1 MNKTEKRMKIF
12 TLIMQVIIQA
22 VLLFPW
28 MNMGTWKCN
37 VPGYLIKLAASGDG
51 MSYIKK
57 SLKPL
62 GVLDGADEQ
71 MMVQILM
78 LFICELV
85 MVLVI
90 QVIGIV
96 NLILAL
102 SNHHKL
108 LLDIMSLIAGCMI
121 SFLGADGAVFSDPLS
136 QVYPFLLVVLLVI
149 NLIGAKL
156 IDSWQEEKK
165 IQEEVKAR
173 EKNYKEEKKKHLEFS
188 GKYPKGF
195 YTALWKNFKSSKR
208 DFIVYVSMNLLP
220 ATLIFS
226 GVGMAQMLAPFNK
239 EGNILT
245 GHGIT
250 AILLEF
256 LIVSL
261 IASLML
267 MITNLLSYFRKRMRN
282 YSIFSTLGMRKST
295 LYEVL
300 GAEIVAGI
308 LGMLIG
314 GACIGSVILCII
326 RRIFMARSGVGAQP
340 AKITGFTYLIASLIL
355 IGISGIGLMIL
366 RDFFLY
372 RELKKMQLGDVE
384 KEKMPEKR
392 IGLWLT
398 IGLVIV
404 VFGIVNFGMRKN
416 AEGLRILLFIFLGIY
431 LAEKFGFGLFLK
443 VRKHKKSYYAK
454 LIPYN
459 SFYYRFK
466 STFRYVY
473 VISLIP
479 VLILFLFGKDMISAK
494 IAQKP
499 EGLFPYDFVCM
510 ATEADETFW
519 KQLQE
524 KYDVKFQ
531 EYPMVRV
538 TNVDNSEKLDD
549 ARAVIMPQGQHIGI
563 SETTYKEL
571 NKALGKKSEKMN
583 LSADGKEI
591 YIIYQ
596 QDKSTKAHPLDYL
609 NSRKEP
615 YLHIGQ
621 PIESYGFLDREKIYP
636 TRTVKGE
643 KTDILTGAFRQGSEE
658 NLVVFSDEYFEKVQ
672 DDWKKYNWITG
683 DLVEEGEAEE
693 GVTIHHWPTKLVLL
707 NVKNADYQKIEK
719 ELLAFRKVH
728 KEDERFDK
736 DVLSCYSKRTTMEQ
750 IESERFMT
758 TVVDIFI
765 MGAFLLGSVLV
776 IYLKYESEMTDKK
789 KRNHFLTCIGMSS
802 KEREKLIRTETGIFF
817 WIPAVVAGVMVPVLT
832 GEIWNMREYTKA
844 DCVHYLR
851 YLLILAVIYLVVQ
864 GIGVKV
870 IEQYTIRKV
879 EGKHERNI
887 KGK

>member
-90 QVIGIV
+90 QVTGIV

-173 EKNYKEEKKKHLEFS
+173 EKKYKEEKKKHLEFL

-208 DFIVYVSMNLLP
+208 DFIVYISMNLLP

-300 GAEIVAGI
+300 GAEIAAGI

-340 AKITGFTYLIASLIL
+340 AKVTGFTYLIASLIL

-416 AEGLRILLFIFLGIY
+416 AEGLWILLFIFLGIY

-479 VLILFLFGKDMISAK
+479 VLILFLFGKEMISAK

-524 KYDVKFQ
+524 KYDVKF
-531 EYPMVRV
+531 
-538 TNVDNSEKLDD
+538 
-549 ARAVIMPQGQHIGI
+549 
-563 SETTYKEL
+563 
-571 NKALGKKSEKMN
+571 
-583 LSADGKEI
+583 
-591 YIIYQ
+591 
-596 QDKSTKAHPLDYL
+596 
-609 NSRKEP
+609 
-615 YLHIGQ
+615 
-621 PIESYGFLDREKIYP
+621 
-636 TRTVKGE
+636 
-643 KTDILTGAFRQGSEE
+643 
-658 NLVVFSDEYFEKVQ
+658 
-672 DDWKKYNWITG
+672 
-683 DLVEEGEAEE
+683 
-693 GVTIHHWPTKLVLL
+693 
-707 NVKNADYQKIEK
+707 
-719 ELLAFRKVH
+719 
-728 KEDERFDK
+728 
-736 DVLSCYSKRTTMEQ
+736 
-750 IESERFMT
+750 
-758 TVVDIFI
+758 
-765 MGAFLLGSVLV
+765 
-776 IYLKYESEMTDKK
+776 
-789 KRNHFLTCIGMSS
+789 
-802 KEREKLIRTETGIFF
+802 
-817 WIPAVVAGVMVPVLT
+817 
-832 GEIWNMREYTKA
+832 
-844 DCVHYLR
+844 
-851 YLLILAVIYLVVQ
+851 
-864 GIGVKV
+864 
-870 IEQYTIRKV
+870 
-879 EGKHERNI
+879 
-887 KGK
+887 

>member
-1 MNKTEKRMKIF
+1 M
-12 TLIMQVIIQA
+12 
-22 VLLFPW
+22 
-28 MNMGTWKCN
+28 
-37 VPGYLIKLAASGDG
+37 
-51 MSYIKK
+51 
-57 SLKPL
+57 
-62 GVLDGADEQ
+62 
-71 MMVQILM
+71 
-78 LFICELV
+78 
-85 MVLVI
+85 
-90 QVIGIV
+90 
-96 NLILAL
+96 
-102 SNHHKL
+102 
-108 LLDIMSLIAGCMI
+108 
-121 SFLGADGAVFSDPLS
+121 
-136 QVYPFLLVVLLVI
+136 LLVI

-817 WIPAVVAGVMVPVLT
+817 WIPAVVAVVMVPVLT

>member
-173 EKNYKEEKKKHLEFS
+173 EKNYKEEKEKHLEFS

-282 YSIFSTLGMRKST
+282 YSIFSTLGM
-295 LYEVL
+295 L
-300 GAEIVAGI
+300 
-308 LGMLIG
+308 
-314 GACIGSVILCII
+314 
-326 RRIFMARSGVGAQP
+326 
-340 AKITGFTYLIASLIL
+340 SLI
-355 IGISGIGLMIL
+355 
-366 RDFFLY
+366 
-372 RELKKMQLGDVE
+372 
-384 KEKMPEKR
+384 
-392 IGLWLT
+392 
-398 IGLVIV
+398 
-404 VFGIVNFGMRKN
+404 
-416 AEGLRILLFIFLGIY
+416 
-431 LAEKFGFGLFLK
+431 
-443 VRKHKKSYYAK
+443 
-454 LIPYN
+454 
-459 SFYYRFK
+459 
-466 STFRYVY
+466 
-473 VISLIP
+473 
-479 VLILFLFGKDMISAK
+479 
-494 IAQKP
+494 
-499 EGLFPYDFVCM
+499 
-510 ATEADETFW
+510 
-519 KQLQE
+519 
-524 KYDVKFQ
+524 
-531 EYPMVRV
+531 
-538 TNVDNSEKLDD
+538 
-549 ARAVIMPQGQHIGI
+549 HI
-563 SETTYKEL
+563 
-571 NKALGKKSEKMN
+571 
-583 LSADGKEI
+583 
-591 YIIYQ
+591 
-596 QDKSTKAHPLDYL
+596 
-609 NSRKEP
+609 
-615 YLHIGQ
+615 
-621 PIESYGFLDREKIYP
+621 
-636 TRTVKGE
+636 
-643 KTDILTGAFRQGSEE
+643 
-658 NLVVFSDEYFEKVQ
+658 
-672 DDWKKYNWITG
+672 
-683 DLVEEGEAEE
+683 
-693 GVTIHHWPTKLVLL
+693 
-707 NVKNADYQKIEK
+707 
-719 ELLAFRKVH
+719 
-728 KEDERFDK
+728 
-736 DVLSCYSKRTTMEQ
+736 
-750 IESERFMT
+750 
-758 TVVDIFI
+758 
-765 MGAFLLGSVLV
+765 
-776 IYLKYESEMTDKK
+776 
-789 KRNHFLTCIGMSS
+789 
-802 KEREKLIRTETGIFF
+802 
-817 WIPAVVAGVMVPVLT
+817 
-832 GEIWNMREYTKA
+832 
-844 DCVHYLR
+844 
-851 YLLILAVIYLVVQ
+851 
-864 GIGVKV
+864 
-870 IEQYTIRKV
+870 
-879 EGKHERNI
+879 
-887 KGK
+887 